1 MGREG
6 RRRRRGVGS
15 KRSPVGLSL
24 ICLLRC
30 TEGLKGTGRCRTPTY
45 TEYNWALFSP
55 TPQGELLLCS
65 DYPQGAF
72 GRNSQGA
79 CSPSAEG
86 EQRERERERDGERE
100 RERDGERERERESKE
115 RERGREGE
123 GERWGEGERERES
136 KEREGEQRE
145 REREVNPGVFLSVA
159 LFLVYVW
166 SSEISSAQ
174 LRLGDIRPPCGQD
187 QGLGL
192 GGFVDVVGQR
202 SRCMCLLWG
211 ARHLLIEH
219 DRGPEVLIVC
229 HWSQILE
236 TWVFFMVWFLDLFH
250 ILSDCIVLWYC
261 V

>member
-6 RRRRRGVGS
+6 RRRRRGVES

-24 ICLLRC
+24 ICLLCC

-45 TEYNWALFSP
+45 SEYNWTPFSP

-86 EQRERERERDGERE
+86 EQRERERERERE
-100 RERDGERERERESKE
+100 GEQRERERERERESKE
-115 RERGREGE
+115 
-123 GERWGEGERERES
+123 
-136 KEREGEQRE
+136 RE

-174 LRLGDIRPPCGQD
+174 HRLGDIRPPCGQV

-192 GGFVDVVGQR
+192 GGFVDVAGQR

-236 TWVFFMVWFLDLFH
+236 TWIFFMVWSLDLFH

>member
-100 RERDGERERERESKE
+100 RERDGERERERGEQRERE
-115 RERGREGE
+115 RERGRG
-123 GERWGEGERERES
+123 REMGRGR
-136 KEREGEQRE
+136 EREGEQRE
-145 REREVNPGVFLSVA
+145 RGRAKRERER
-159 LFLVYVW
+159 W
-166 SSEISSAQ
+166 
-174 LRLGDIRPPCGQD
+174 
-187 QGLGL
+187 
-192 GGFVDVVGQR
+192 
-202 SRCMCLLWG
+202 
-211 ARHLLIEH
+211 
-219 DRGPEVLIVC
+219 
-229 HWSQILE
+229 ILE
-236 TWVFFMVWFLDLFH
+236 YFCQLPSPGICL
-250 ILSDCIVLWYC
+250 I
-261 V
+261 